1 MQFKNANEVSG
12 TCFYLRLADL
22 RRGENRALIDNLA
35 NGMPPWTAQ
44 EAVQNNFQN
53 NVNVNNLTLTR
64 ALAAMR
70 RQFFNAMLKP
80 GKAFTVQCDYGPK
93 FKQRDISEIITTE
106 INHRIKKGFSAKRYA
121 ECQRSKFAQVS
132 IHGVGP
138 TEWSD
143 RETWCPQLHSMSDVM
158 IPSMTL
164 RDMSNLSHF
173 AIYRRYTA
181 YQLFKKVHGPRVDKA
196 WNVKL
201 ADSCI
206 QWALKQSGSTVS
218 PTDYEYNPERW
229 AEAVKEGGGV
239 SGVWNSDQ
247 IPTINA
253 FDFFYCDPDKKE
265 SGWKRCMVLDAPD
278 GMSSSVEG
286 AKDQWLYNATS
297 RIYSPSLDQIL
308 HFQYADGSVV
318 APFLYHSVRSLGFL
332 LYSTCHLQ
340 NRLYCR
346 FHDNVFESLMQY
358 FRISNPN
365 DSERVIKMNLQN
377 YGIVPDG
384 VTMLPKS
391 ERWQTDA
398 QLVNMAMA
406 MNQSLVA
413 DSAAD
418 YSQDFGMDDSEQPEK
433 TATQINAEM
442 NATSAMVGSMLSD
455 AYDYE
460 TYAYQEICRRF
471 CIPNSKDPDVREF
484 RKQCLKQG
492 VPEDALNHSR
502 WDVSPERI
510 IGAGNKAL
518 ELGMIQGLMSRYH
531 LYEPTSQRIILKM
544 ATMSDTD
551 DPALSNVLV
560 PLQPPQTTTATHD
573 AELSS
578 VVLLQGIP
586 MGLKEGVSHAEYAA
600 TLIGILNVEVQKILQ
615 SGGITT
621 AERIAGL
628 ENLAGQT
635 SEGQPIE
642 GNGASNH
649 IAILAQDPGEKQAVK
664 QLSDTLSKLLNEV
677 RAMKQRLEEAQ
688 AQGHNGQPELTAED
702 AVKLKSQLLL
712 AQAKADNMRTAH
724 EQRSQQR
731 AEIHEQNLQEKQAK
745 DQLENA
751 NTIRRSQVEESATD
765 LRTAAEIQRQNA
777 KAEAEPATTKTE

>member
-1 MQFKNANEVSG
+1 MQFNSANDVAS
-12 TCFYLRLADL
+12 TCWYMKLADNP
-22 RRGENRALIDNLA
+22 RGGNRALIDNAA
-35 NGMPPWTAQ
+35 NGFPPYSAA
-44 EAVQNNFQN
+44 EAHQNNIQT
-53 NVNVNNLTLTR
+53 NVNNLTFTR

-93 FKQRDISEIITTE
+93 FKQREYSEIITTE
-106 INHRIKKGFSAKRYA
+106 INHRIKKGHSAKRYA
-121 ECQRSKFAQVS
+121 EQQRSKFAQVS
-132 IHGVGP
+132 LHGVGP

-143 RETWCPQLHSMSDVM
+143 RETWCPQLHSMGDVL

-181 YQLFKKVHGPRVDKA
+181 YQLFQKVHGPRVDKA
-196 WNVKL
+196 WNIKM
-201 ADSCI
+201 ADACI
-206 QWALKQSGSTVS
+206 QWAVKQSGQTMSA
-218 PTDYEYNPERW
+218 TDTSYNPERW

-278 GMSSSVEG
+278 GMANSVEG
-286 AKDQWLYNATS
+286 TKDNFLYNAKS
-297 RIYSPSLDQIL
+297 RVYAPNLDQIV

-332 LYSTCHLQ
+332 LYSVCHLQ
-340 NRLYCR
+340 NRLYCK

-358 FRISNPN
+358 FRIQNPN

-377 YGIVPDG
+377 YGIVPEG
-384 VTMLPKS
+384 VTMLPKN

-418 YSQDFGMDDSEQPEK
+418 YSQDFGLDDSESPEK

-442 NATSAMVGSMLSD
+442 SATSAMVGSMLSD

-460 TYAYQEICRRF
+460 TYSYQEICRRF
-471 CIPNSKDPDVREF
+471 CIPNSKDMDVREF
-484 RKQCLKQG
+484 RKQCLRQG
-492 VPEDALNHSR
+492 VPEDALDHTR

-518 ELGMIQGLMSRYH
+518 ELGMIQGLMSRYP
-531 LYEPTSQRIILKM
+531 LYEPSAQREILRL
-544 ATMSDTD
+544 ATMADTD
-551 DPALSNVLV
+551 DASLTNMLV
-560 PLQPPQTTTATHD
+560 PITPPQTTTSTHD

-578 VVLLQGIP
+578 TVLLNGIP
-586 MGLKEGVSHAEYAA
+586 MGLKEGVSHAEYAS
-600 TLIGILNVEVQKILQ
+600 TLIGILNVEVQKVNQ
-615 SGGITT
+615 SGGVTT
-621 AERIAGL
+621 AEHIAGL

-642 GNGASNH
+642 GNGAANH
-649 IAILAQDPGEKQAVK
+649 IAILSQDEGEKQTVK
-664 QLSDTLSKLLNEV
+664 QLGDILSKLMNEV
-677 RAMKQRLEEAQ
+677 RAFKQRLEEMQ
-688 AQGHNGQPELTAED
+688 QQPQQNGEVLTPED
-702 AVKLKSQLLL
+702 AAKLRSSLVV
-712 AQAKADNMRTAH
+712 AQAKADNMRLSH
-724 EQRSQQR
+724 QQRSQQR
-731 AEIHEQNLQEKQAK
+731 AEIHAQNLQEKQAK

-751 NTIRRSQVEESATD
+751 NEIRRTQVEESATD

-777 KAEAEPATTKTE
+777 KAKAEPVSTTTE